1 VRSTTVTVV
10 ARTKK
15 GREDRVMEHIE
26 VDGLRIGFERRGHG
40 PPLVLLHGLPGDS
53 RIWQRQ
59 LDDLADEYSVVAW
72 DAPGCGRSADPAG
85 DLGLGDVT
93 RSLAGFINALGLR
106 QAHVVGI
113 SWGGGLALELY
124 RSEPT
129 LVRTLV
135 LASAYAGWAGSLP
148 ADVVAGRL
156 QAYLDAAQQPSMEA
170 MRDWM
175 PEMFSETVT
184 TEVATEVLTILSE
197 FHPRPFTMLARSFAE
212 TDLRDML
219 ASIAVPTLLLYGD
232 ADTRAPLYVAEEL
245 HSRIPGATLEVM
257 SGVGHLSNLEAPDR
271 FNAQVRSFLRA
282 TSG

>member
-1 VRSTTVTVV
+1 
-10 ARTKK
+10 
-15 GREDRVMEHIE
+15 MEHIE
-26 VDGLRIGFERRGHG
+26 VDGVRIGFERRGNG

-59 LDDLADEYSVVAW
+59 LDDLAEDYTVVAW

-85 DLGLGDVT
+85 DLGLRDVAG
-93 RSLAGFINALGLR
+93 SLTGFINALGLE
-106 QAHVVGI
+106 QAHVVGL

-124 RSEPT
+124 RSAPT

-156 QAYLDAAQQPSMEA
+156 RAYLDAAQKPPVEA
-170 MRDWM
+170 IRDWM
-175 PEMFSETVT
+175 PGMFSETVT
-184 TEVATEVLTILSE
+184 ADVATEVLTILSE
-197 FHPRPFTMLARSFAE
+197 FHPRAFTMLARSFAE

-219 ASIAVPTLLLYGD
+219 ASIAVPTHLLYGD
-232 ADTRAPLYVAEEL
+232 ADTRAPLYVAEDL
-245 HSRIPGATLEVM
+245 HSRIPGATLELM
-257 SGVGHLSNLEAPDR
+257 SGVGHLNNVEAPDR
-271 FNAQVRSFLRA
+271 FNTAVRRFLRA